1 MFQILALRLLALSTS
16 SSYIET
22 GRLMLN
28 RHKKSFLV
36 PVIVLIP
43 ILLGTTPLNLFHK
56 LSGHG
61 PFSEEKQIQR
71 ASSCLFYSTVSQD
84 DIDLPS
90 LSVTLPERESTPLF
104 RFETENSTH
113 SNRLTRSS
121 PLRC

>member
-1 MFQILALRLLALSTS
+1 M
-16 SSYIET
+16 
-22 GRLMLN
+22 
-28 RHKKSFLV
+28 FLV
-36 PVIVLIP
+36 LVVFLVP

-61 PFSEEKQIQR
+61 SFSEEKQIQR

-90 LSVTLPERESTPLF
+90 LNLTPPERESTPLF
-104 RFETENSTH
+104 HFKLENSADTK
-113 SNRLTRSS
+113 SLARSS